1 MSSTGQ
7 PEFCS
12 GFKLVLFS
20 PPESPTPPFH
30 LGLLTNLFCYRTVP
44 YVRRRRWTWRW
55 RWRYARQPDNHTL
68 YHLGCIRTK
77 RYFSWKS
84 RHRRRRP
91 ITFKVSLFRRRRSDN
106 ILHSCKLQW
115 ASRHRAPS
123 LAWIPRHC
131 ARPSAPKTRKIQHWR
146 HV

>member
-7 PEFCS
+7 PESFVVALSSFCS
-12 GFKLVLFS
+12 LLPS
-20 PPESPTPPFH
+20 PRRLPSS
-30 LGLLTNLFCYRTVP
+30 LALTNLFCYRTVP

-55 RWRYARQPDNHTL
+55 TWRYARQPDNHTL